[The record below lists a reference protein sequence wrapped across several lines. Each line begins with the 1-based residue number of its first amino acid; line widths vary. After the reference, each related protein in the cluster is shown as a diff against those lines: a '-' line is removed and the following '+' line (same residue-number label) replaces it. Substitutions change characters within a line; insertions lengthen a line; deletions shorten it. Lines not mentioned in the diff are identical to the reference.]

1 MGEIKIK
8 VSWEGRKRTLNLCFQ
23 TERKLI
29 LAPIECVAQKLIMQ
43 ELMRLLL
50 VFFPPNVGIFFGF

>member
-1 MGEIKIK
+1 MNH
-8 VSWEGRKRTLNLCFQ
+8 GRKKNLG
-23 TERKLI
+23 
-29 LAPIECVAQKLIMQ
+29 VVQKLIMQ